1 MPKLSFIEAET
12 RTRMGRLPELR
23 REALQQA
30 LVGLCETHWQ
40 ELRGPEPATP
50 LAHALWSA
58 PPPLAELFVDLHVS
72 GDARLTDMLDGLRSV
87 QALALLVLA
96 EIERGDAEGV
106 HIAYEAMMA
115 FDTPAA
121 GRIYGK
127 RIVAALRGALPLP
140 ARHRH
145 AREPLWKALAAV
157 VAHTGR
163 HDTRALIAVIH
174 LLAAAPG
181 DSEPL
186 GDDALAPLRAALD
199 AVGVRFRAL
208 EDDTVRF
215 ELHGRAHAP
224 ISLKRLQDL
233 LAEIR
238 QARLA

>member
-1 MPKLSFIEAET
+1 MPKLSYIEAEA
-12 RTRMGRLPELR
+12 RRRMGRLPEPR

-50 LAHALWSA
+50 LAHALWFA
-58 PPPLAELFVDLHVS
+58 LPPLAELFVDLHAS
-72 GDARLTDMLDGLRSV
+72 GDARLADALDGQRPV

-121 GRIYGK
+121 AQTYSE
-127 RIVAALRGALPLP
+127 RIVAALRGTLPLP
-140 ARHRH
+140 GRHRH

-157 VAHTGR
+157 VTHTGR
-163 HDTRALIAVIH
+163 HDTRALIAVIR

-181 DSEPL
+181 DSEPP
-186 GDDALAPLRAALD
+186 GGDALAPLRAALD

-215 ELHGRAHAP
+215 ELHGHAHAP